1 VQSGRVSG
9 YDDKTSF
16 EEERLM
22 LKLVTILVACVLTVL
37 TLRKIMQL
45 TASAAKVRVARP
57 TQPRAVRRLRQD
69 PDTGVYY
76 PEG

>member
-1 VQSGRVSG
+1 
-9 YDDKTSF
+9 
-16 EEERLM
+16 M

-45 TASAAKVRVARP
+45 SASAAKVKVARP
-57 TQPRAVRRLRQD
+57 KPQRTVTRLRQD
-69 PDTGVYY
+69 PETGVYY